1 MGSDTYLEHAVVETV
16 GARLA
21 DELGG
26 SAELVVVPVVLL
38 LQDPQPLLAGEG
50 SLEAVGAAHE
60 VILRLVEDLF
70 GLEDVEDGIS
80 ALDDFLCVEQLLE
93 LLDRNV

>member
-1 MGSDTYLEHAVVETV
+1 METV

-26 SAELVVVPVVLL
+26 GAELVVVPVVLL
-38 LQDPQPLLAGEG
+38 LQDPQPLLAGKG

-60 VILRLVEDLF
+60 VVLRLVEDWL
-70 GLEDVEDGIS
+70 GLEQLCDVIPP
-80 ALDDFLCVEQLLE
+80 LDDLLG
-93 LLDRNV
+93 V